1 VRGRRCV
8 DGHLA
13 LLLIIRER
21 FEHQSEGWY
30 YPRCCAAQETI
41 VATRV
46 KPTTKDLYEDDWY
59 AWAHDQAA
67 LLRAGRFD
75 ALDLEHLIEEVEDL
89 AGSLRSAVRSR
100 ATTVMAHL
108 LKLQHSP
115 APAPRLAWRE
125 TVRTQRTRLLN
136 DLTPSLR
143 PHLAERLA
151 ELYSRARHDAD
162 GSLRDRGENA
172 AAEALPT
179 TCPYTLDQI
188 TGDWLP

>member
-1 VRGRRCV
+1 
-8 DGHLA
+8 
-13 LLLIIRER
+13 
-21 FEHQSEGWY
+21 
-30 YPRCCAAQETI
+30 

-46 KPTTKDLYEDDWY
+46 KPAAKDLYESDLY

-89 AGSLRSAVRSR
+89 AGSLKSAVRSR
-100 ATTVMAHL
+100 ATTIMAHL

-115 APAPRLAWRE
+115 AQNPRLAWRE

-136 DLTPSLR
+136 DLTPSLER
-143 PHLAERLA
+143 HLADRLPDLCA
-151 ELYSRARHDAD
+151 RARHDAE
-162 GSLRDRGENA
+162 GSLRDHGKQDA
-172 AAEALPT
+172 ADALPT
-179 TCPYTLDQI
+179 TCPYTPDQI

>member
-1 VRGRRCV
+1 M
-8 DGHLA
+8 
-13 LLLIIRER
+13 
-21 FEHQSEGWY
+21 
-30 YPRCCAAQETI
+30 
-41 VATRV
+41 ATGIKRTANDV
-46 KPTTKDLYEDDWY
+46 YEADFY
-59 AWAHDQAA
+59 AWAHEQAA

-89 AGSLRSAVRSR
+89 AGSMKSAVRSR
-100 ATTVMAHL
+100 ATTVMEHL

-115 APAPRLAWRE
+115 AQIPRLAWRQ

-143 PHLAERLA
+143 RHLAGNLA
-151 ELYSRARHDAD
+151 DLYARARHDAE
-162 GSLRDRGENA
+162 GSLRDHGEGDA
-172 AAEALPT
+172 ADALPA

>member
-1 VRGRRCV
+1 
-8 DGHLA
+8 
-13 LLLIIRER
+13 
-21 FEHQSEGWY
+21 
-30 YPRCCAAQETI
+30 
-41 VATRV
+41 VATWI
-46 KPTTKDLYEDDWY
+46 KPTAKDLYDADPY

-89 AGSLRSAVRSR
+89 AGSLKSAVRSR

-115 APAPRLAWRE
+115 AQNPGLAWRE
-125 TVRTQRTRLLN
+125 SIRTQRTRLLN
-136 DLTPSLR
+136 DLTPSLHR
-143 PHLAERLA
+143 HLDDRLP
-151 ELYSRARHDAD
+151 ELYARARHDAE
-162 GSLRDRGENA
+162 GALRDHGEHDVA
-172 AAEALPT
+172 DALPA